1 MKNKFLPIGTVV
13 LLKNGSKKIM
23 ITGYLPSAKDKP
35 GNVYDYSACLFPE
48 GVISS
53 EQTVVF
59 NHDQI
64 NDIISEGYSNEETSN
79 FLVAL
84 DELLAS
90 NKKKAEQNNQQ
101 PVDNKAEEEI
111 EMPKSAEPI
120 NEPPIETPR
129 LEDPSDDERPSGSSD
144 NQNFGVD
151 SIKPFSE

>member
-90 NKKKAEQNNQQ
+90 NKNNLLMIKLQKKLKCQRVLIQ
-101 PVDNKAEEEI
+101 
-111 EMPKSAEPI
+111 
-120 NEPPIETPR
+120 
-129 LEDPSDDERPSGSSD
+129 
-144 NQNFGVD
+144 
-151 SIKPFSE
+151 

>member
-101 PVDNKAEEEI
+101 PVDDKVAEEI
-111 EMPKSAEPI
+111 EMPKSADPVEDINVPNIEDETIKEGPQEPQQYDV
-120 NEPPIETPR
+120 N
-129 LEDPSDDERPSGSSD
+129 
-144 NQNFGVD
+144 